1 MLQCRRGFSAEALA
15 MDILSGKTIVLG
27 VCGSI
32 AAYKVAQLA
41 RDLTLAG
48 AQVDVILTEAAERF
62 VGAATF
68 QALTGRPVLG
78 DMWALPED
86 GVVGHVALGARA
98 DLVAVAPAT
107 ANTIARIAAGMSD
120 DLLTTTI
127 LATRAPLLVAPAMNP
142 QMYASPA
149 TAANLATLRARGHTV
164 LEPAEGRMAE
174 HVVGRG
180 RLPEPPALEGEIR
193 ALLGRTHGPL
203 RGRRVVVTAGGT
215 REPIDPVRFVGNRS
229 SGQMGYALAA
239 RARDLGAAVTLI
251 SGPVSLTP
259 PTAVEVVQVETT
271 LELQAAVHRAV
282 EGADMLIMNA
292 AVADFRPAEASDQKI
307 KKRGDAGLTLQLV
320 PNPDIIA
327 GLAARH
333 ELFKVGFAAE
343 TNDLLENARA
353 KLERKGLNLNV
364 ANDAVASIGQ
374 PEIALTLIDRDG
386 AVSLPRQPKGDAA
399 AALLDEIVMR
409 FQRWRAYID

>member
-1 MLQCRRGFSAEALA
+1 
-15 MDILSGKTIVLG
+15 MDILDGKKIVLG

-32 AAYKVAQLA
+32 AAYKSAQLA
-41 RDLTLAG
+41 RDLALAG

-86 GVVGHVALGARA
+86 GAVGHVALGAQA
-98 DLVAVAPAT
+98 DIVAVAPAT
-107 ANTIARIAAGMSD
+107 ANTIARIAAGLSD
-120 DLLTTTI
+120 DLLTTTL
-127 LATRAPLLVAPAMNP
+127 LATAAPVLLAPAMNP
-142 QMYASPA
+142 QMYANPA
-149 TAANLATLRARGHTV
+149 TVANLATLRARGMCV
-164 LEPAEGRMAE
+164 LEPGEGRMAE
-174 HVVGRG
+174 AVVGKG
-180 RLPEPPALEGEIR
+180 RMPEPAALEGEIR
-193 ALLGRTHGPL
+193 ALLGRSRGPL

-215 REPIDPVRFVGNRS
+215 REPIDPVRYIGNRS

-239 RARDLGAAVTLI
+239 RARDLGADVALI
-251 SGPVSLTP
+251 SGPTALTP
-259 PTAVEVVQVETT
+259 PPAVTFVQVETT
-271 LELQAAVHRAV
+271 LELQAALHAALERA
-282 EGADMLIMNA
+282 DILIMNA
-292 AVADFRPAEASDQKI
+292 AVADFRPAELSAQKI
-307 KKRGDAGLTLQLV
+307 KKSGDAGLTLSLL

-327 GLAARH
+327 GLAGRGA
-333 ELFKVGFAAE
+333 LFKVGFAAE

-386 AVSLPRQPKGDAA
+386 AISLPRQPKPQAA
-399 AALLDEIVMR
+399 AALLDAIVER
-409 FQRWRAYID
+409 FQIWLAARSAG